1 MNGFRFPK
9 LPGMLPRLL
18 GIGSFFASVGL
29 AHGAVIYSGIRN
41 EVIPANDTGIFVNPL
56 SGIVTTTVPAD
67 PDTGTWVNLF
77 FGGTAIGTTISIEP
91 AILSLATGNGDGLVR
106 RLNEA
111 DLIGTGLTYA
121 SGMNGSENH
130 TGSALGQ
137 FQANLSGY
145 LGFRITTEGGDIRY
159 GWLRITVNDLGAGTL
174 HDWAF
179 EDTNGTPIVVPE
191 PSLSLLFLLALAPP
205 VFRRS
210 RKSS

>member
-1 MNGFRFPK
+1 MNGFLSPN
-9 LPGMLPRLL
+9 LTGMLVRLL
-18 GIGSFFASVGL
+18 GIGSFLAAAGL
-29 AHGAVIYSGIRN
+29 AHGAVVYSGIRN

-56 SGIVTTTVPAD
+56 SGIVTTVVPAD
-67 PDTGTWVNLF
+67 PDTGAWVNLF

-106 RLNEA
+106 RLYEA
-111 DLIGTGLTYA
+111 DLIGTGLSYA

-130 TGSALGQ
+130 TGSAVGQ
-137 FQANLSGY
+137 FQANIPGY
-145 LGFRITTEGGDIRY
+145 LGFRITMESGDIRY

-179 EDTNGTPIVVPE
+179 EDVNGTPIVVPE
-191 PSLSLLFLLALAPP
+191 PGLSLLFILAFAPP
-205 VFRRS
+205 IFRRS